1 MSRTMSRTS
10 ATSEADVTTTAA
22 GPAADGPASDGDQ
35 PPTPRRALLRGLPWL
50 VWRRHRALL
59 RTAALLTVAGCALF
73 AYQRL
78 GLMDFLHANGSSPA
92 GGERTVGDFQSK
104 FGTMFSNHSWA
115 LQSLPVLAGI
125 FLGAPLI
132 AGEQEHGTVK
142 LVTTQSVSRT
152 RWIAATLG
160 LPLAAATACTTLLSA
175 AFTWLW
181 SPAHNLAMGGD
192 WLQGGPFEA
201 TGPIPVAR
209 TLFLTA
215 CGIALGMLIKRVV
228 PAMAATFAFA
238 VVVDVIW
245 SEKVRNQLGTLRS
258 VSYPYNGDGPDLPL
272 GAVRIDDW
280 VSTADGKLYG
290 FSTCVHDHAPDAC
303 RAKLGIVNRV
313 TQYFDYGQ
321 MPQMQWLG
329 TGILLALTAAV
340 LAFIVWRAQRRP
352 L

>member
-1 MSRTMSRTS
+1 MSRAMSRTGT
-10 ATSEADVTTTAA
+10 TGEADVTTTAA
-22 GPAADGPASDGDQ
+22 GPAGGGSASAGGQ
-35 PPTPRRALLRGLPWL
+35 PPAPRRALLRGLPWL
-50 VWRRHRALL
+50 VWRRHRAAL

-78 GLMDFLHANGSSPA
+78 GLMDFLHANGSSPD
-92 GGERTVGDFQSK
+92 GGERMVGEFQSK
-104 FGTMFSNHSWA
+104 FGAMFGRDTEV
-115 LQSLPVLAGI
+115 LQLLPFLAGV

-152 RWIAATLG
+152 RWIAAALG
-160 LPLAAATACTTLLSA
+160 LPLAAATVCATLLSA

-192 WLQGGPFEA
+192 WLQGGAFES
-201 TGPIPVAR
+201 TGPIPVAK

-228 PAMAATFAFA
+228 PAMAATLAFA
-238 VVVDVIW
+238 TVADVIW

-258 VSYPYNGDGPDLPL
+258 VSYPYDGDSPNLPWS
-272 GAVRIDDW
+272 AVQIDNW
-280 VSTADGKLYG
+280 VSTADGRLYG
-290 FSTCVHDHAPDAC
+290 YGTCTGRDSEAC

-329 TGILLALTAAV
+329 AGVLLALTAAV